1 MQDAKGEYWQKELNK
16 IFSREKKRDGDP
28 MEKEKMGIAVGEH
41 AGKRGGRKGIKS
53 KGLPTLSNRV

>member
-1 MQDAKGEYWQKELNK
+1 MEDARCERSTGKNKLNK
-16 IFSREKKRDGDP
+16 ISREKNRGGEGGWDRDR
-28 MEKEKMGIAVGEH
+28 GEH